1 MRVKAQTD
9 LAPCALTS
17 DLDLL
22 SPPMLESFD
31 HLEIYCPH
39 LGMMLAFSY
48 CRRSQSSLPCRNL
61 VGCWEKRIPVE
72 DFLKENFSPEE
83 LELAFGGLP
92 KTRLER
98 IFDGVHQTR
107 GPKSPE
113 K

>member
-1 MRVKAQTD
+1 
-9 LAPCALTS
+9 
-17 DLDLL
+17 
-22 SPPMLESFD
+22 MLESLD
-31 HLEIYCPH
+31 LLEIYCPH

-48 CRRSQSSLPCRNL
+48 CRRAQSSLPCRNL

-83 LELAFGGLP
+83 LESAFGGLP

-98 IFDGVHQTR
+98 ILDGVHR
-107 GPKSPE
+107 GREPEPPE